1 MELNWDR
8 CVICQQETGEP
19 LKCPLL
25 RPGSSRDNTDAYI
38 SFLTNVQQFRAI
50 GALPAEL
57 YFGSDET
64 VANFASHSASWHKSC
79 HLKFNNSKI
88 AKAKK
93 KREHNP
99 DDEEKSPSKCKALD
113 IQKRLFCE
121 KEKEEHVL
129 HEVSLFDADKNIC
142 EIITELN
149 DTQLSSRI
157 VGGDLIAMEAKYH
170 PSDMYGQV
178 EKSLP

>member
-25 RPGSSRDNTDAYI
+25 SPGSSRDNTDAYT
-38 SFLTNVQQFRAI
+38 SFLTNVEQFRAI
-50 GALPAEL
+50 GTLPAEL

-79 HLKFNNSKI
+79 HLKFNNSKL

-93 KREHNP
+93 KRERNH
-99 DDEEKSPSKCKALD
+99 DDEEKKPSKRKALD
-113 IQKRLFCE
+113 VQKCLFCE
-121 KEKEEHVL
+121 KGEEEHVL
-129 HEVSLFDADKNIC
+129 HEVSTFYADKNIRSQFGTPGMFMKTSQRHLC
-142 EIITELN
+142 ISPVTP
-149 DTQLSSRI
+149 SSCWISTMTISKRSR
-157 VGGDLIAMEAKYH
+157 D
-170 PSDMYGQV
+170 
-178 EKSLP
+178 